1 MFLPKFFVN
10 LRMKE
15 IDLQVYT
22 TSFDKIEELR
32 NQDYVLVSVSGKVLG
47 DIDYKDEVVPLRGF
61 STYRIRYHKQAND
74 YLSCYLLYRQK
85 LEKKGINKILEQLE
99 DLKLKHNKSKIVL
112 LGYGNG
118 NEFDYRHIFAA
129 FLQENN
135 FNAPEYPKPIDMTI
149 QRQLWK
155 YDPYKEAGQDNL
167 TDEYVGET
175 LEQAKFIFAKT
186 SPDNPHCYTLRKDF
200 GNNEKFLSI
209 VRHIRFFGELE
220 EFGGMIFRCFYWKN
234 YKYHTHPFD
243 ILDIDT
249 DLINRHE
256 IK

>member
-1 MFLPKFFVN
+1 ME
-10 LRMKE
+10 E

-22 TSFDKIEELR
+22 ASFEEIEKLR
-32 NQDYVLVSVSGKVLG
+32 NQDFVLVSVSGKVLG
-47 DIDYKDEVVPLRGF
+47 DIKHKEEVEPFRGF

-85 LEKKGINKILEQLE
+85 LEKKGIKKILDQLK

-118 NEFDYRHIFAA
+118 NDFDYRHIFAD
-129 FLQENN
+129 FLKENN
-135 FNAPEYPKPIDMTI
+135 INVTEYSNPIDI
-149 QRQLWK
+149 RQQKELWK
-155 YDPYKEAGQDNL
+155 YDPYKEAGHDNL

-175 LEQAKFIFAKT
+175 LEQEKFIFAKT
-186 SPDNPHCYTLRKDF
+186 SPENPHHYTLRKDF
-200 GNNEKFLSI
+200 GNDEKFLSI
-209 VRHIRFFGELE
+209 VRHIRFFGKLE
-220 EFGGMIFRCFYWKN
+220 EFGGMIFRCFYWGN

-243 ILDIDT
+243 ILDINT